1 MAGAGSR
8 TRVSAGLSRASV
20 PDTLLAGLAV
30 FGPILAQGVILRRP
44 AMVAL
49 AERLEADRR
58 AGQVLARLRDRYG
71 PGPLRLRLPGRQLAL
86 VLAPADVRRVLAG
99 SPEPFA
105 VANREKRAALS
116 HFQPH
121 GVLVSTGRLRA
132 DRRRLNEAVL
142 DTGRP
147 MHRLAGPIAARIAE
161 EARLLLPAAGP
172 ARELGWDGFSAVWWH
187 IVRRV
192 VLGDAARDDQELT
205 SQLTALRADANWAYL
220 RPRRHRLRR
229 RFEARLQ
236 GHLDRAEPGSL
247 AAVLAATPAGAAT
260 HAPGQVPEWLFAF
273 DAAGTAAYRA
283 LALLAAHPA
292 QAARARRELAAD
304 GDPSVP
310 RELPY
315 LRACV
320 LESSRLWPTTP
331 AVLRDTT
338 TETTWDGGVLPPGTG
353 LVIVSSFFHR
363 DERALP
369 YADRFEPEIWLD
381 GRAQADWSL
390 IPFSGGPGTCA
401 GQDLVLFMVSTLLAA
416 VLVGHDLRLRDPL
429 RLDPDRP
436 LPWTLNHVALRMA
449 VSRAPAG
456 LAT

>member
-1 MAGAGSR
+1 MTGAGSR

-105 VANREKRAALS
+105 GANREKRAALS

-205 SQLTALRADANWAYL
+205 SQLTALRADANWAY

-247 AAVLAATPAGAAT
+247 AAVLAATPVGAAT